1 MVSIECN
8 LGFYIFLFSF
18 SLRQFSFRAGGTC
31 KETVGGAF
39 DCHCHARFS
48 GPLCKEDSDPC
59 SSAPCLYGGT
69 CRADTTSGNFT
80 CDCPSQMTGKR
91 CDYGRFCLPNPCRNG
106 GICEEG
112 DAEPICKCRG
122 YSGPTCENDIDEC
135 LNHPCDNGATCANEP
150 GSFRCIC
157 PPNLTGSNCGDPMY
171 SNTIRSRIFS
181 AHNYVLLG
189 GGLIISVVV
198 IVSISVTVCA
208 CKKRRRR
215 RHRMSPNGHGKYDG
229 QTGIILN
236 PTDYNNRSKMSNL
249 EAVNQQRQ
257 QQRPV
262 SYTPNA
268 EQVPL
273 NNAVF
278 VNNLDTLRSYGSA
291 GDELGGMMQE
301 YTKETNPNQFVN
313 MNSAGNTSDESHK
326 QLSDANSKQFGRRPM
341 SPQVGGGG
349 GGSGVIKSAGVL
361 PGKLLTTP
369 VQQHNHGASHSPQ
382 QQQQQHSGNYEES
395 TYHWDCSDWVRRSHN
410 PLPNITSVPGNE
422 VADTSSF
429 HSNESNESQPMLA
442 KHNLIGSNGL
452 GGGGGGSGALGAPQ
466 MVVMVPLEVAAAL
479 HHQHQRHN
487 PHHQL
492 VDPVRDIDTLNED
505 LETSDQMGSNSEF
518 ENFDTSRKPIQF
530 ANSDSINCLSR
541 LDSGSEDYQY
551 NTGECVGGRMDGKVR
566 PLNGI
571 YVDSSLLGGLLG
583 VTVNRYFIS
592 FPFVLSFPL
601 GRQQL
606 ITVPQRVP
614 VAVQYSK

>member
-1 MVSIECN
+1 
-8 LGFYIFLFSF
+8 
-18 SLRQFSFRAGGTC
+18 
-31 KETVGGAF
+31 
-39 DCHCHARFS
+39 
-48 GPLCKEDSDPC
+48 
-59 SSAPCLYGGT
+59 
-69 CRADTTSGNFT
+69 
-80 CDCPSQMTGKR
+80 MTGKR

-189 GGLIISVVV
+189 GGTLIALIVVV
-198 IVSISVTVCA
+198 SVSVTVCA

-215 RHRMSPNGHGKYDG
+215 HRMSPSGHGKYDG
-229 QTGIILN
+229 QAGIILN

-249 EAVNQQRQ
+249 EAVNQQNR
-257 QQRPV
+257 QRPV

-326 QLSDANSKQFGRRPM
+326 QLTEANSKQFGRRPM
-341 SPQVGGGG
+341 SPQAGSRNSG
-349 GGSGVIKSAGVL
+349 GGSGGAVVVKSAGVL

-369 VQQHNHGASHSPQ
+369 VQQHNHHGPVSHSPTIS
-382 QQQQQHSGNYEES
+382 QQQQHSGNYEES

-442 KHNLIGSNGL
+442 KQNLIANNNVVA
-452 GGGGGGSGALGAPQ
+452 GGGGVGSQ

-479 HHQHQRHN
+479 HQQQQHQQQQLHHLH
-487 PHHQL
+487 PHHHQM

-518 ENFDTSRKPIQF
+518 ENFDTNRKPIQF

-551 NTGECVGGRMDGKVR
+551 NTGGWGGALNISALFGTFIDNSI
-566 PLNGI
+566 PLFRL
-571 YVDSSLLGGLLG
+571 VS
-583 VTVNRYFIS
+583 
-592 FPFVLSFPL
+592 
-601 GRQQL
+601 
-606 ITVPQRVP
+606 
-614 VAVQYSK
+614 